1 MPLPTKTLEQSSAF
15 VSQMSQEIVHVD
27 PTDVFLD
34 MDPIL
39 PEDWQIFT
47 RSITFQEQYVWE
59 PYDSE
64 KLPETLAS
72 EIQRF
77 LRVANL
83 VESEEPRIAYLC
95 EFNYSCLPSSL
106 IVTIFEFFSF
116 EISSFLLIKE

>member
-1 MPLPTKTLEQSSAF
+1 MPTKTLEQSSAF
-15 VSQMSQEIVHVD
+15 VSQMSQEIVPVD

-95 EFNYSCLPSSL
+95 EFTLVFPQ
-106 IVTIFEFFSF
+106 V
-116 EISSFLLIKE
+116 